1 MPKELDDE
9 REINQTKRKGTNV
22 RTSQQTLYFLLHKQ
36 GRMKQ
41 RVKWYEGTHTIAFGG
56 MLFFH
61 CFLPFQKRREN
72 AKKCKKWQNEKNTQK
87 N

>member
-1 MPKELDDE
+1 
-9 REINQTKRKGTNV
+9 
-22 RTSQQTLYFLLHKQ
+22 
-36 GRMKQ
+36 MKQ

-72 AKKCKKWQNEKNTQK
+72 AKKCKKWQNEKHTKINK
-87 N
+87 K